1 MAADNTPFGQSTTPG
16 SNNPMNILSAVGLG
30 DINTTLKNSNQNFS
44 QLLQLLGALF
54 PRTTGTF
61 TLAAAATTT
70 VTQPEVQS
78 NSIIVPL
85 PTNSA
90 AATLMGSNKSLYVSA
105 KTAGTSFT
113 VATASG
119 VAAAGTEQFQYY
131 IITPV

>member
-1 MAADNTPFGQSTTPG
+1 MADANNPLGQNTTPG

-30 DINTTLKNSNQNFS
+30 DINTTLKNANQNFS

-70 VTQPEVQS
+70 VSQLDVQS

-85 PTNSA
+85 PTNAA

-105 KTAGTSFT
+105 KVSGASFT

-119 VAAAGTEQFQYY
+119 VAAVGTEQFSYY
-131 IITPV
+131 IIQPV

>member
-1 MAADNTPFGQSTTPG
+1 MADASSPIATATTPG

-30 DINTTLKNSNQNFS
+30 DINTTLKNANQNFS

-70 VTQPEVQS
+70 VTQPDVQS

-85 PTNSA
+85 PTNAA

-105 KTAGTSFT
+105 KVAGTSFT

-119 VAAAGTEQFQYY
+119 VAAAGTEQFVYL
-131 IITPV
+131 IFTPI

>member
-54 PRTTGTF
+54 PRTIGTF
-61 TLAAAATTT
+61 TMPAAATVT
-70 VTQPEVQS
+70 VTQPAVS
-78 NSIIVPL
+78 ANSIIVPL
-85 PTNSA
+85 PTNAS
-90 AATLMGSNKSLYVSA
+90 AATLMGSSKHLYQSA
-105 KTAGTSFT
+105 VVAGTSFT
-113 VATASG
+113 LATGSAA
-119 VAAAGTEQFQYY
+119 AAAGTETFIYF

>member
-1 MAADNTPFGQSTTPG
+1 MADDGPLSSGI
-16 SNNPMNILSAVGLG
+16 NNPMNLLSAVGAG
-30 DINTTLKNSNQNFS
+30 DLNTTLLNGNKILS
-44 QLLQLLGALF
+44 QLVLAITNLF

-70 VTQPEVQS
+70 VTQPAVQS
-78 NSIIVPL
+78 NNIIVLL
-85 PTNSA
+85 PTNAA

-119 VAAAGTEQFQYY
+119 VASAGTEQFQYY
-131 IITPV
+131 VVTPI

>member
-1 MAADNTPFGQSTTPG
+1 MADGNPL
-16 SNNPMNILSAVGLG
+16 SNPLDTLSAVGMG
-30 DINTTLKNSNQNFS
+30 DLNTTLKIANQNFS

-70 VTQPEVQS
+70 ITQPDVQS

-85 PTNSA
+85 PANAS
-90 AATLMGSNKSLYVSA
+90 AATLMGSNKALYVSA
-105 KTAGTSFT
+105 KVAGTSFT

-119 VAAAGTEQFQYY
+119 VAAAGTETFQYY